1 MGSAISAERLD
12 LRRGDRVAVWRCEPG
27 NWQPRHRKAIRVVLC
42 LVALASQTQRGVLG
56 SARTSFG
63 ECLPPLQCMVLL
75 LLLLTG
81 LSLIDRSDDGSG
93 ASSGA
98 SAGLQRRCWPRQ
110 SLHGLQGRRRRGGAA
125 LRSVRCWRGLG
136 RGWTGG
142 LPGDGE
148 ACLAPWRLR
157 RGEPPPG
164 PDGEDRRAASWH
176 WAYRTAE
183 ESAGVITVRDICGDF
198 DGFPRVWAIHRCP
211 PPFLGKQ
218 EAVFRRDGTYSDTAL
233 FRGVKGSFTVLDSV
247 GGTPGLVGIQL
258 FFRARPVAGT
268 FVAQRCAVDWRLE
281 LRAYGREG
289 SFFVSLDRPAD
300 DVWEASVASM
310 PQLLR

>member
-1 MGSAISAERLD
+1 MVSVASLPHWEELA
-12 LRRGDRVAVWRCEPG
+12 LR
-27 NWQPRHRKAIRVVLC
+27 
-42 LVALASQTQRGVLG
+42 VLG
-56 SARTSFG
+56 FLA
-63 ECLPPLQCMVLL
+63 PPDLGCAAAAAA
-75 LLLLTG
+75 
-81 LSLIDRSDDGSG
+81 DWRG
-93 ASSGA
+93 AA
-98 SAGLQRRCWPRQ
+98 EHDEVWCKIC
-110 SLHGLQGRRRRGGAA
+110 RRRWESRCCTAFTGEG
-125 LRSVRCWRGLG
+125 LR
-136 RGWTGG
+136 
-142 LPGDGE
+142 
-148 ACLAPWRLR
+148 RLR

>member
-218 EAVFRRDGTYSDTAL
+218 EAVFRRDGQRELHCVGQRGWHTWIGWHPAFLQSEARGGHLRGAALRRGLEAGTASL
-233 FRGVKGSFTVLDSV
+233 RPRGV
-247 GGTPGLVGIQL
+247 
-258 FFRARPVAGT
+258 
-268 FVAQRCAVDWRLE
+268 
-281 LRAYGREG
+281 
-289 SFFVSLDRPAD
+289 
-300 DVWEASVASM
+300 
-310 PQLLR
+310 LLRVSGPAGRRRLGGVGRQHAATPAVTCAFVC